1 MIKNQNKYDVCIV
14 GSGPAGAFAAS
25 ELSRNGKKVVI
36 LEAGNDAVDRSLKNI
51 IDLEQS
57 DISGDIDIG
66 LSNQVAGASNLW
78 GGGLVRYN
86 RIDFIKRESFNI
98 NGWPIK
104 YEEILSYY
112 KRVDKYLNLNGSVD
126 LSSYNS
132 SKLEI
137 REHKVMNH
145 PFNTASI
152 IDGSIKLLTNTE
164 ALKIDVKND
173 CSKIESITCL
183 DKKNDKLKK
192 IYAHQFVLAS
202 GGINNVRIM
211 LHSFNGLKINHSFN
225 YSDIGKCISTHPKAE
240 IGRIRLYS
248 STKKSYKF
256 LKMNKSNSSYSLHQ
270 IGIIDKYLI
279 ENNLLNHCIRIDEPR
294 RSRII
299 RLFEKITGYCL
310 KTENKII
317 KLIFSSKLFIS
328 LGQLLIKI
336 IETNKLGNKVNK
348 YLNVKCYFDQERRNS
363 NKIVLSSKKSES
375 GVPLAKIIWKFEKAD
390 WENVELFFKLVKKE
404 FKDLGVGEFEYYTPT
419 KYIGIHSHFIGG
431 TTMGEKGD
439 SSIVDKNLKVH
450 GIDNLYISGPSVFPS
465 FGYANPFYT
474 IAALS
479 IRLSDHIK
487 SRL

>member
-1 MIKNQNKYDVCIV
+1 MIENQIKYDVCII

-25 ELSRNGKKVVI
+25 ELSKDGKKVII
-36 LEAGNDAVDRSLKNI
+36 LEAGNDRVDGSLKNI

-57 DISGDIDIG
+57 DISGDVNIG
-66 LSNQVAGASNLW
+66 LSNQLAGTSNLW

-86 RIDFIKRESFNI
+86 KIDFVKRESFNI

-112 KRVDKYLNLNGSVD
+112 KKVDEYLQINGSID
-126 LSSYNS
+126 ISSYNS
-132 SKLEI
+132 SKLET
-137 REHKVMNH
+137 REHIVMNS

-152 IDGSIKLLTNTE
+152 IDGNIKLMKDMET
-164 ALKIDVKND
+164 LKIDANND
-173 CSKIESITCL
+173 CSKIESVTCL
-183 DKKNDKLKK
+183 DKKNNKLKK
-192 IYAHQFVLAS
+192 IYASQFILAS

-211 LHSFNGLKINHSFN
+211 LHSFKGLRSNHCLN

-240 IGRIRLYS
+240 IGKIKLYS

-256 LKMNKSNSSYSLHQ
+256 LKMNKSNISYSLHQ

-279 ENNLLNHCIRIDEPR
+279 ENNLLNHCLRIVEPR
-294 RSRII
+294 KNKLI
-299 RLFEKITGYCL
+299 RLIEKITGYLL
-310 KTENKII
+310 KTENKIF
-317 KLIFSSKLFIS
+317 KLIFLSKFIVS
-328 LGQLLIKI
+328 LGHLLNKT
-336 IETNKLGNKVNK
+336 IERTKTSNKMNK
-348 YLNVKCYFDQERRNS
+348 YLNVRCYFDQERRNS
-363 NKIVLSSKKSES
+363 NKIVLSSKKSSS
-375 GVPLAKIIWKFEKAD
+375 GVQLAKIIWKFEKTD
-390 WENVELFFKLVKKE
+390 WKNVEFFLKFVKKE
-404 FKDLGVGEFEYYTPT
+404 LSDLGVGEFEYHAPT

-431 TTMGEKGD
+431 TSMGEKGD